1 MTAWRYEISFLVLK
15 KKFRISACPYNIPYL
30 LFIQNIGSNPR
41 LIPHKQLALT
51 IFGRGKQYTIDL
63 MG

>member
-15 KKFRISACPYNIPYL
+15 KKFRISACAYNIP
-30 LFIQNIGSNPR
+30 IPR
-41 LIPHKQLALT
+41 LIPHKKLALT